1 MTSHLK
7 QQHPK
12 AADGASL
19 DMAAK
24 LTLPMVGEDP
34 RGTASAD
41 GWAFMNHYDF
51 ARKVKRLN
59 KETDFTKDLM
69 DAAFRSAVFQVAPS
83 SLTTKSRINGLFTR
97 VSTQLLPNMKWCF
110 F

>member
-41 GWAFMNHYDF
+41 GWAFMNYYDF

-59 KETDFTKDLM
+59 KETDSTKDLM
-69 DAAFRSAVFQVAPS
+69 DTAFRSAVFRVAPS
-83 SLTTKSRINGLFTR
+83 SLTTKSRINGLFAR
-97 VSTQLLPNMKWCF
+97 VSTQLLPNVKWYFC
-110 F
+110 